1 MMRLSPSVFS
11 TVHRF
16 PAMEGKAVLLRLPD
30 GRVVAEDAELAIDIS
45 GYSIGP
51 SRLPAPAPAALRIDC
66 KDCVRI
72 AEALR
77 SVLSGAQV
85 QCLLEGDEGSLAI
98 SGERLGGNAQGS
110 IWLRI
115 KGHPSSSAVRLEVLL
130 DAIHADGLAGCLDLA
145 AIGQQLPASAL
156 GLTAD
161 QSLVPM
167 APARLAA

>member
-1 MMRLSPSVFS
+1 MMRLSPSVFT

-16 PAMEGKAVLLRLPD
+16 PAKEGKAVLLRLPD

-51 SRLPAPAPAALRIDC
+51 SRLPAPAPAALRIDG
-66 KDCVRI
+66 KDCARI
-72 AEALR
+72 ADALR
-77 SVLSGAQV
+77 NVLSGAQA
-85 QCLLEGDEGSLAI
+85 QCLLEGADGSLSI
-98 SGERLGGNAQGS
+98 SGERLGSNAQRS

-145 AIGQQLPASAL
+145 AVGQQLPASAL
-156 GLTAD
+156 GLAAD
-161 QSLVPM
+161 RFPVPT